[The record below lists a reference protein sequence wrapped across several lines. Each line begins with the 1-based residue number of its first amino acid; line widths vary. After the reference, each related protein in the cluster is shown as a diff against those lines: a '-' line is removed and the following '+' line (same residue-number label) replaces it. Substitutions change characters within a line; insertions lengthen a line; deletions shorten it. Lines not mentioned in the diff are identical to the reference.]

1 MGGALQKFAAGSE
14 EKAKEINEIIEKSY
28 DAHFTITTEQMSYVE
43 FFRAVCETVE
53 DINKKLGNTQFRVP
67 KTTTLTYA
75 YKKHFKSK
83 GTPLNKDEFQD
94 MLKEVILDTGV
105 TGIGGAKDLILYIF
119 GVPITAFVIKQSIMP
134 RAIPNEIFIPS
145 ITSAT
150 VFILAKLNKI

>member
-1 MGGALQKFAAGSE
+1 MLNSF
-14 EKAKEINEIIEKSY
+14 
-28 DAHFTITTEQMSYVE
+28 EQFESN
-43 FFRAVCETVE
+43 FDR